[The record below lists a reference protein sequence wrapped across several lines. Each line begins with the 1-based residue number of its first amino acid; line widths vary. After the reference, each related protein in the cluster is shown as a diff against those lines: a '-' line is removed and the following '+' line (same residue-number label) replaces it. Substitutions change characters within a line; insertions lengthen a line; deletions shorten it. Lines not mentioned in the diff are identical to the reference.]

1 MKFKLFVEGYT
12 EQKAI
17 PAFLK
22 RWLDAR
28 LEKRVGIQ
36 AIRFEGWQELVK
48 DSPTKAWMYLDGS
61 DKKEII
67 GVIALLD
74 LYGPTIY
81 PEDKTTALDRYQWAK
96 NYLENQVRHP
106 KFRQFFAIHEVEAW
120 LLSDP
125 NLFTRGIRQALPT
138 KSPEEINF
146 NEPPAKLLERLYK
159 QHTKRSYK
167 KVTYGR
173 ELFSRLDPNM
183 AYSKCPRLKAMLDEM
198 LQMAKQAGL

>member
-17 PAFLK
+17 PSFLK
-22 RWLDAR
+22 RWLDAH
-28 LEKRVGIQ
+28 LEKRVGVQ
-36 AIRFEGWQELVK
+36 PVRFEGWQELVK
-48 DSPTKAWMYLDGS
+48 DSPTKASMYLEGP
-61 DKKEII
+61 DKKNII

-81 PEDKTTALDRYQWAK
+81 PKNKTTALERYLWAK
-96 NYLENQVRHP
+96 DYLESQVGHP

-120 LLSDP
+120 LLSDH
-125 NLFTRGIRQALPT
+125 NLFSREIKQALPN
-138 KSPEEINF
+138 KLPETVNF

-159 QHTKRSYK
+159 RHTKRSYK

-173 ELFSRLDPNM
+173 ELFSKLDPNM
-183 AYSKCPRLKAMLDEM
+183 AYSKCPILKAMLDEM
-198 LQMAKQAGL
+198 LQMAKRV